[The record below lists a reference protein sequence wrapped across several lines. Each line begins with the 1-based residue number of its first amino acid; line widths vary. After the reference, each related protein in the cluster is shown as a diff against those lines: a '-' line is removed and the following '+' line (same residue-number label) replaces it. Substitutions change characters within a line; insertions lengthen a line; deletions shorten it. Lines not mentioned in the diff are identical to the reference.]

1 MSLIGDNLIRHVR
14 AKAAAA
20 PDFVYVSPNL
30 GNLTTADDSC
40 RYVHD
45 GAPSCIIGHA
55 LWNAGLIN
63 SAFEWNQY
71 NTDSV
76 SALTGPLSLDLD
88 KDELTWLAD
97 VQWLQDR
104 DTPWGEAVAKADEKL
119 KTGKI

>member
-1 MSLIGDNLIRHVR
+1 MSLIGENLIRRVR
-14 AKAAAA
+14 EKAAAE
-20 PDFVYVSPNL
+20 PDRVYQSPL
-30 GNLTTADDSC
+30 PFEDDDSC